1 MRLSLKDPTEHMCR
15 VLNRNLWIWSCSIT
29 NIANSYNKLFWKW
42 DIWKDDYEKSS
53 KNLTLFFMEFAMRNK
68 KGQELDTS
76 LFSGKYVQKFRFMFG
91 PSPDHLWCLNSQR
104 FWSFFKVTIGI
115 KYMDSIS
122 LFHNYSIFSFVLKHK
137 TLNKKQQNVKK
148 KKKKK
153 KIILVE
159 IKKSSYFLR
168 TFLGEI

>member
-91 PSPDHLWCLNSQR
+91 PSPDHL
-104 FWSFFKVTIGI
+104 
-115 KYMDSIS
+115 
-122 LFHNYSIFSFVLKHK
+122 
-137 TLNKKQQNVKK
+137 
-148 KKKKK
+148 
-153 KIILVE
+153 
-159 IKKSSYFLR
+159 
-168 TFLGEI
+168 